1 MRNNECRNKLIH
13 IAGAAILMG
22 GASLTSP
29 AHALMTYVNP
39 QGGGNG
45 NERCLIGPTCSGGS
59 YNNALSIIQVLENDI
74 GSPIVRVDDGLDQ
87 TWANTIN
94 MGGQVMARARYASDT
109 NKLGYDDGSGY
120 VQLISSLG
128 NKKVLVTDSDSYAG
142 DTKTGDFIV
151 DTNLDNNWVDIP
163 VAAGTPFAFI
173 LRDRTDQ
180 TYWSSNNGGSG
191 VASSGYNNSVN
202 LNDHMVTFKI
212 SDDHYLI
219 AWEDTAFASGDRDY
233 NDFVAEVM
241 FVMPVPVPA
250 AIVLLGSALLG
261 LGALRKTI

>member
-1 MRNNECRNKLIH
+1 MRNNEYRNKLVH
-13 IAGAAILMG
+13 IAGAAMLMG
-22 GASLTSP
+22 GASLTTP

-45 NERCLIGPTCSGGS
+45 GERCLIGPTCVGGT

-74 GSPIVRVDDGLDQ
+74 GSPIVRLDDSLDRV
-87 TWANTIN
+87 WANTVN
-94 MGGQVMARARYASDT
+94 MGGQVMARARYAGDT

-128 NKKVLVTDSDSYAG
+128 NKKLLVTDSGSYSG
-142 DTKTGDFIV
+142 DTRTGDFIV
-151 DTNLDNNWVDIP
+151 DTNLDNNWVNIP
-163 VAAGTPFAFI
+163 VAAGSPFAFV
-173 LRDRTDQ
+173 LRDRTDG
-180 TYWSSNNGGSG
+180 TYWSSNNGDGG
-191 VASSGYNNSVN
+191 VASNGYSNSLNN
-202 LNDHMVTFKI
+202 NDHMVTFRI

-261 LGALRKTI
+261 MGALRKTL